1 MSTTLITGG
10 TVVSATGRAPADVL
24 VDGEKIV
31 AVLAPGSELLGTNL
45 AASVDTVVDA
55 KGEARRIRENKVLGK
70 PITTN
75 VTPTIKRK

>member
-55 KGEARRIRENKVLGK
+55 SANFSGQAIAAV
-70 PITTN
+70 TN
-75 VTPTIKRK
+75 SK